1 VTVTTRAR
9 ARAGTPIRA
18 AARPRP
24 EATFTNPVLPGFHPD
39 PSVCRVGR
47 DFYLVTSSFEY
58 FPGIPIFHSRD
69 LVHWHQLGHVLT
81 RRSQLR
87 LHRARSSGGIYAA
100 TIRHAH
106 GRFYVVSTNVS
117 GRGNFYVT
125 ARDAAG
131 PWSEP
136 VWLDREGID
145 PSLFFQGDR
154 VIYTRNG
161 PWIDPNH
168 PRIYQAELAGPA
180 STPRW
185 PAGVPRR
192 ATGAGGGRGAA
203 RTFMRPIWEGLG
215 GIWPEG
221 PHLFARGGH
230 YYLLTAEGGTAYD
243 HSVVIARGP
252 TPDGPFESFSGN
264 PILTHRDRPRERFQA
279 LGHADLVDLPDGS
292 TWAMCLGIRP
302 VGGRHHHLGR
312 ETFLA
317 PVTWTPDGWPVIGRG
332 GRMSRRFVAPRLGAA
347 AQAGARATAAVHRAS
362 RTVRDDFDQA
372 ALRPEWCF
380 LRNPR
385 ARDWSLAA
393 RPGVLRLRGSA
404 VTLHQVDAPAFLGRR
419 QQHFECVVRARL
431 EFSPKGEGDEAG
443 LAVFANERFHY
454 TLAIRAAGAAAVGP
468 PGRAA
473 APGKSV
479 GPDGDPRRSPA
490 RVAVLT
496 ARVAGEA
503 RVVATRRL
511 DGAGA
516 LVLGIRA
523 SKDAY
528 RFFLESSPDE
538 GRARPVVL
546 GELGR
551 LPTRHLSSETIW
563 KSGQS
568 FFTGVFFALYAT
580 GNGGR
585 ARAPADFDWFD
596 YAPGARAG

>member
-1 VTVTTRAR
+1 MTTRAH
-9 ARAGTPIRA
+9 ARAAGRTRM
-18 AARPRP
+18 AARPRA

-69 LVHWHQLGHVLT
+69 LVHWRQLGHVLT

-145 PSLFFQGDR
+145 PSLFFEGDR
-154 VIYTRNG
+154 VFYTRNG

-168 PRIYQAELAGPA
+168 PRIYQAELAGPPGE
-180 STPRW
+180 PRW
-185 PAGVPRR
+185 PARVPRR
-192 ATGAGGGRGAA
+192 ASGGDGGRDGA

-221 PHLFARGGH
+221 PHLFARGRH
-230 YYLLTAEGGTAYD
+230 YYLFTAEGGTAYD

-252 TPDGPFESFSGN
+252 TPYGPFESFSGN
-264 PILTHRDRPRERFQA
+264 PILTHRDRPREAFQA
-279 LGHADLVDLPDGS
+279 LGHADLVELPDGS

-317 PVTWTPDGWPVIGRG
+317 PVTWTPDGWPVIGRR
-332 GRMSRRFVAPRLGAA
+332 GRMSRRFAAPRLGTAA
-347 AQAGARATAAVHRAS
+347 GTAAVAGGQAAS

-372 ALRPEWCF
+372 TLRPEWCF

-385 ARDWSLAA
+385 ARDWSLDA
-393 RPGVLRLRGSA
+393 RPGALRLRGSA
-404 VTLHQVDAPAFLGRR
+404 VALHQVDAPAFVGRR

-431 EFSPKGEGDEAG
+431 EFSPREEGDEAG

-454 TLAIRAAGAAAVGP
+454 TLAIRPAGTAAGRRLGRGRERGTVG
-468 PGRAA
+468 R
-473 APGKSV
+473 SV
-479 GPDGDPRRSPA
+479 GPGGEGERAPD

-496 ARVAGEA
+496 ARVAGKA
-503 RVVATRRL
+503 RVVAARRL
-511 DGAGA
+511 PGDGAV
-516 LVLGIRA
+516 VLGVRA

-528 RFFLESSPDE
+528 RFFLESVPAE
-538 GRARPVVL
+538 GHAKPIVL
-546 GELGR
+546 AELGH

-568 FFTGVFFALYAT
+568 FFTGVFLALYAT
-580 GNGGR
+580 GNGAR
-585 ARAPADFDWFD
+585 ARAPADFDWFE
-596 YAPGARAG
+596 YAPGGRAG

>member
-1 VTVTTRAR
+1 MA
-9 ARAGTPIRA
+9 P
-18 AARPRP
+18 RPRP

-69 LVHWHQLGHVLT
+69 LVHWRQLGHVLT

-125 ARDAAG
+125 ASDAEG

-145 PSLFFQGDR
+145 PSLFFEGDR
-154 VIYTRNG
+154 VFYTRNG
-161 PWIDPNH
+161 PWIDPDH

-180 STPRW
+180 GNPRW
-185 PAGVPRR
+185 PARVPRR
-192 ATGAGGGRGAA
+192 ARGGGRAGGHGAGAA

-252 TPDGPFESFSGN
+252 TPYGPFESFAGN
-264 PILTHRDRPRERFQA
+264 PILTHRDRPREAFQA

-302 VGGRHHHLGR
+302 QGGRHHHLGR

-317 PVTWTPDGWPVIGRG
+317 PVTWTRDGWPVIGRG
-332 GRMSRRFVAPRLGAA
+332 GRMSRRFPAPRLGAA
-347 AQAGARATAAVHRAS
+347 AAKSSSLGSGVSSGVHGAS
-362 RTVRDDFDQA
+362 RRVRDDFDQA
-372 ALRPEWCF
+372 TLRPEWCF

-385 ARDWSLAA
+385 ARDWSLDA
-393 RPGVLRLRGSA
+393 RPGALRLRGSA
-404 VTLHQVDAPAFLGRR
+404 VALHQVDAPAFVGRR
-419 QQHFECVVRARL
+419 QQHFDCVVRARL
-431 EFSPKGEGDEAG
+431 EFSPRAEGDEAG

-454 TLAIRAAGAAAVGP
+454 TLAIRTAGTARRQL
-468 PGRAA
+468 GRAA
-473 APGKSV
+473 SGRSV
-479 GPDGDPRRSPA
+479 GPGGEVQRPRD

-496 ARVAGEA
+496 ARVAGKA

-511 DGAGA
+511 DGEDA
-516 LVLGIRA
+516 LVLGVRA

-528 RFFLESSPDE
+528 RFFLESAPRE
-538 GRARPVVL
+538 GRGRPVVL
-546 GELGR
+546 AELGR

-568 FFTGVFFALYAT
+568 FFTGVFLALYAT
-580 GNGGR
+580 GNGAR
-585 ARAPADFDWFD
+585 ARAPADFEWFE
-596 YAPGARAG
+596 YAPGGRAE